1 METWDA
7 ILAQDSHRSLASS
20 KNLKQLGQPVS
31 AETQVV
37 AGSNYRFKFADG
49 TIVPVF
55 ESLTHV
61 FKIDDFKRATD
72 IGSSYCTYAPDYD
85 CYPSSNGFPACCQI
99 DMYSCPEKIQ
109 ECEGSM
115 MTGGWEKM
123 SEREMMETWDA
134 ILAQDS
140 HRSLA
145 SSKNLKQLG
154 QPVSAETQVVAGS
167 NYRFKFAD
175 GTIVPVFE
183 SLTHVFKIDDFK
195 RATGNMGRWEK
206 NTMSE
211 REMVEKWDAV
221 LAEEST
227 RDLVSSKIL
236 KQFGEPVSVETQVV
250 EGTNYRF
257 TFADGTIV
265 TVWETLNN
273 IFKIEDVK
281 RATQKDVHYFSF
293 NASAATNNGL
303 ILFLAVIGI
312 CMTLFYGVQYTRKLF
327 QQDYT
332 AIKEEV

>member
-1 METWDA
+1 
-7 ILAQDSHRSLASS
+7 
-20 KNLKQLGQPVS
+20 
-31 AETQVV
+31 
-37 AGSNYRFKFADG
+37 
-49 TIVPVF
+49 
-55 ESLTHV
+55 
-61 FKIDDFKRATD
+61 
-72 IGSSYCTYAPDYD
+72 
-85 CYPSSNGFPACCQI
+85 
-99 DMYSCPEKIQ
+99 
-109 ECEGSM
+109 M

-195 RATGNMGRWEK
+195 RAT
-206 NTMSE
+206 
-211 REMVEKWDAV
+211 
-221 LAEEST
+221 
-227 RDLVSSKIL
+227 
-236 KQFGEPVSVETQVV
+236 
-250 EGTNYRF
+250 
-257 TFADGTIV
+257 
-265 TVWETLNN
+265 
-273 IFKIEDVK
+273 
-281 RATQKDVHYFSF
+281 DVHYFSF

-327 QQDYT
+327 EQDYT
-332 AIKEEV
+332 PMMEMEEEA